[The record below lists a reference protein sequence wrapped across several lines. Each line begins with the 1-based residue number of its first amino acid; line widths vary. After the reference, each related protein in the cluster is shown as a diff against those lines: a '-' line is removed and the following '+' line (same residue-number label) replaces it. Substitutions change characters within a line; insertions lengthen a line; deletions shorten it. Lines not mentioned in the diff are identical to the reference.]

1 MNIFSN
7 LSKLLFGR
15 SDDAPEIIDGKI
27 VLLEPPH
34 EDAFAQERPPIERGD
49 SCPLYDKEDDCPTIG
64 AEHWKKGRT
73 PKRENFFLY
82 LEAAGRQKRTI
93 QEYTYELKWWDRTA
107 SDCKRTVNTITAKAI
122 EAAVATL
129 DPKTRSRKL
138 AAMKS
143 YARWLLRE
151 GHPRLR
157 METEKLLPPKLPR
170 GLPRDL
176 GAAKFLEM
184 RERARTLITEQHRA
198 GIWIGLMIM
207 GGLRISEIET
217 AQALE
222 AGARVRGKGAKER
235 IVPLPQWVLLGM
247 REQQRSGRGGWAKPR
262 GIIGV
267 ELGKLGIRKPHTL
280 RHTYAMELLRR
291 GRKIEEIQ
299 ALLGH
304 DNIATTNIYARLQ
317 CPDGIVD
324 DLDG

>member
-1 MNIFSN
+1 M
-7 LSKLLFGR
+7 
-15 SDDAPEIIDGKI
+15 
-27 VLLEPPH
+27 
-34 EDAFAQERPPIERGD
+34 
-49 SCPLYDKEDDCPTIG
+49 
-64 AEHWKKGRT
+64 
-73 PKRENFFLY
+73 
-82 LEAAGRQKRTI
+82 
-93 QEYTYELKWWDRTA
+93 A
-107 SDCKRTVNTITAKAI
+107 SDCKRTVNTLTDSAI
-122 EAAVATL
+122 ERALATL
-129 DPKTRSRKL
+129 DARTRSRKL
-138 AAMKS
+138 AALKS

-176 GAAKFLEM
+176 GAAKFLET
-184 RERARTLITEQHRA
+184 RERARTLIDEQQRA

-217 AQALE
+217 AQAQE
-222 AGARVRGKGAKER
+222 KGARVRGKGAKER
-235 IVPLPQWVLLGM
+235 FVPLPQWVLLGM
-247 REQQRSGRGGWAKPR
+247 REQQRTGRGGWAKSR